1 METDLAAVSPWR
13 AGYWSSWLS
22 IPEEEPYRE
31 LEAQAGASSGADA
44 SAAGGDAPAVDWRE
58 GRDAAAP
65 REEVPPAPSVDR
77 PGLLQWR
84 VAPAEFRSRP
94 ASPRLTHASP
104 PHREL
109 RPDAPLGCS
118 QASRP
123 ARVHWVIHLLSP
135 GHHRLSD
142 DGAPR

>member
-1 METDLAAVSPWR
+1 MESGADLAAVSPWR

-44 SAAGGDAPAVDWRE
+44 SADAPAVDWRE

-65 REEVPPAPSVDR
+65 REGVPPAPSVDR

-84 VAPAEFRSRP
+84 ARP
-94 ASPRLTHASP
+94 PSFVPVPPRLA
-104 PHREL
+104 
-109 RPDAPLGCS
+109 
-118 QASRP
+118 
-123 ARVHWVIHLLSP
+123 
-135 GHHRLSD
+135 
-142 DGAPR
+142 